1 MSELEYLGRI
11 GYKRGEMLQGLLI
24 HTMSQHVMKD
34 KKVILFGAGM
44 NAFYAET
51 MLKEKGIELFGYVD
65 NLEKLWGSKLRGKS
79 IYSPYELFKS
89 DEYYYIITVDRKS
102 TRLNSSHP

>member
-34 KKVILFGAGM
+34 KKVILFGA
-44 NAFYAET
+44 
-51 MLKEKGIELFGYVD
+51 
-65 NLEKLWGSKLRGKS
+65 
-79 IYSPYELFKS
+79 
-89 DEYYYIITVDRKS
+89 
-102 TRLNSSHP
+102 